1 MSNNSKIKK
10 KAIALVQEWGAG
22 KISIG
27 TEFKLMGTDRI
38 LKLVESEGYP
48 YGKLIFND
56 GEEFNIGKYF
66 NYFFLPNTLEKTE
79 QEKSPVYNEELWD
92 EIAELIKQEK
102 DSSILKTF
110 VSQQENQSYHNITF
124 YDVTEII
131 ESLIKPSNIN
141 IKDNLLKKFYNY
153 LNYNNYPYFT
163 KEKLYKLFSNC
174 EFQNTSQKNIIKII
188 KNNEKIGYLVVDS
201 DKYIYIPKNQMLQD
215 EYVYEDDQ
223 SIGFFNTAENYL
235 EIALS
240 SIERYKKQF
249 VPIYNTSPD
258 KSKESYSYQA
268 DASIKTLL
276 AFSCECY
283 MKSLLINE
291 GFDLANL
298 KSHKLSVLFT
308 SLGDDQI
315 AKIFA
320 FMERNGYN
328 LENSMYNQNYK
339 TNDLT
344 EKFMLDLAMV
354 DDAFVDSRY
363 SAEDDKN
370 TDYKFL
376 YQLALALRYYSK
388 KEYMTS
394 SPFDE
399 SITSIIK
406 NRK

>member
-1 MSNNSKIKK
+1 MSNNTVIKK

-22 KISIG
+22 KIGIG

-38 LKLVESEGYP
+38 LRLVESEGYP

-66 NYFFLPNTLEKTE
+66 NSFFLPNILEKTE

-92 EIAELIKQEK
+92 EIAKNITQDK
-102 DSSILKTF
+102 DSSIMKTF
-110 VSQQENQSYHNITF
+110 VSEQENKSYQNFIS

-131 ESLIKPSNIN
+131 EAIIKLPNTTP
-141 IKDNLLKKFYNY
+141 KDYPKQLYNY
-153 LNYNNYPYFT
+153 LIYNNYPYFT
-163 KEKLYKLFSNC
+163 KEKLYKLFSTC
-174 EFQNTSQKNIIKII
+174 EFHKTTQKNYIKVI
-188 KNNEKIGYLVVDS
+188 KKNENIGYLVANS
-201 DKYIYIPKNQMLQD
+201 GKYIFVPKKQNLKD
-215 EYVYEDDQ
+215 EYVYENDQ

-240 SIERYKKQF
+240 TIERYKKQF

-283 MKSLLINE
+283 IKSLLINE

-344 EKFMLDLAMV
+344 EKFMLDLAVV

-376 YQLALALRYYSK
+376 YQLALALRHYSK

>member
-1 MSNNSKIKK
+1 MSNNTVIKK

-22 KISIG
+22 KIGIG

-38 LKLVESEGYP
+38 LRLVESEGYP

-66 NYFFLPNTLEKTE
+66 NSFFLPNILEKTE

-92 EIAELIKQEK
+92 EIAKNITQDK
-102 DSSILKTF
+102 DSSIMKTF
-110 VSQQENQSYHNITF
+110 VSEQENKSYQNFIS

-131 ESLIKPSNIN
+131 EAIIKLPNTTP
-141 IKDNLLKKFYNY
+141 KDYPKQLYNY
-153 LNYNNYPYFT
+153 LIYNNYPYFT
-163 KEKLYKLFSNC
+163 KEKLYKLFSTC
-174 EFQNTSQKNIIKII
+174 EFHKTTQKNYIKVI
-188 KNNEKIGYLVVDS
+188 KKNENIGYLVANS
-201 DKYIYIPKNQMLQD
+201 GKYIFVPKKQNLKD
-215 EYVYEDDQ
+215 EYVYENDQ

-240 SIERYKKQF
+240 TIERYKKQF

-308 SLGDDQI
+308 SLSDDQI

-370 TDYKFL
+370 TDYNFL
-376 YQLALALRYYSK
+376 YQLALALRHYSK

-399 SITSIIK
+399 SITSFIK

>member
-1 MSNNSKIKK
+1 MSNNSNIKK

-38 LKLVESEGYP
+38 LKLIESEGYP

-66 NYFFLPNTLEKTE
+66 NFFFLPNTLEKTE

-92 EIAELIKQEK
+92 EIAETIKQDK
-102 DSSILKTF
+102 DSSIIKTF
-110 VSQQENQSYHNITF
+110 VSEQENKSYHNITF

-131 ESLIKPSNIN
+131 EAIIKLPNTTP
-141 IKDNLLKKFYNY
+141 KDYPKQLYNY
-153 LNYNNYPYFT
+153 LIYNNYPYFT
-163 KEKLYKLFSNC
+163 KEKLYKLFSTC
-174 EFQNTSQKNIIKII
+174 EFHKTTQKNYIKVI
-188 KNNEKIGYLVVDS
+188 KKNENIGYLVANS
-201 DKYIYIPKNQMLQD
+201 GKYIFVPKKQNLKD
-215 EYVYEDDQ
+215 EYAYENNQ

-249 VPIYNTSPD
+249 VPIYNTSSD

-308 SLGDDQI
+308 SLGDDRI

-328 LENSMYNQNYK
+328 LENSMYNQIYK

-370 TDYKFL
+370 TDYNFL
-376 YQLALALRYYSK
+376 YQLALALRHYSK

-399 SITSIIK
+399 SISSIIK
-406 NRK
+406 NKK